1 MNTRYRTTAR
11 GAFAVVAAT
20 TLMLTGC
27 SGSGGT
33 SPSANVSA
41 TATDDMAALVKEA
54 QAERTL
60 TIYTAVQKEQMAP
73 WVADF
78 TKKYKVQVQI
88 QRLSSADLG
97 TAFETQEKAGKTT
110 ADVIQTS
117 NWSQQ
122 ESWIKNG
129 WLANYTPKS
138 ADQYPAERVEPGY
151 LYPLYQS
158 NGAIA
163 WNTKVVP
170 DSVQKELAE
179 NPWDALLDPALKGK
193 IVLIDPGNG
202 GSGMAYYANLVYNL
216 GDKYGWPYLE
226 KLAAQKP
233 AIATSIATIS
243 QQIAAGTYYATDFG
257 DEAIF
262 GPLAEEGAPVQY
274 QGLDSTMNVTQFVQ
288 SVPSNAPHPAAARL
302 WAEWSTTLTGQT
314 SMTAATGGSSS
325 IKGWKDNNTYRD
337 ATSWY
342 TAPKTQYIEWR
353 SDPRL
358 QGDEFK
364 AFIAKW
370 DKTFGVSQ

>member
-1 MNTRYRTTAR
+1 MNTRLRTTAT
-11 GAFAVVAAT
+11 GAFVIVTAAS
-20 TLMLTGC
+20 LLLTGC
-27 SGSGGT
+27 GGGESP
-33 SPSANVSA
+33 SPSAGTSA
-41 TATDDMAALVKEA
+41 TSTDDMDALVTQA
-54 QAERTL
+54 QAEGSL

-78 TKKYKVQVQI
+78 TKKYNVKVQI

-110 ADVIQTS
+110 ADIVQTS

-129 WLANYTPKS
+129 WIVEYTPQS
-138 ADQYPAERVEPGY
+138 ADDYPAERVEPGY

-170 DSVQKELAE
+170 EAVQKELEE

-216 GDKYGWPYLE
+216 GDDYGWPYLE

-274 QGLDSTMNVTQFVQ
+274 QGLADTMNVTQFVQ

-302 WAEWSTTLTGQT
+302 WAEWSTTLEGQT

-325 IKGWKDNNTYRD
+325 IEGWQDNNAYQD
-337 ATSWY
+337 ATDWY
-342 TAPKTQYIEWR
+342 TAPETQYIEWR

-358 QGDEFK
+358 QGDQFKEFT
-364 AFIAKW
+364 AKW
-370 DKTFGVSQ
+370 EETFGMSQ

>member
-1 MNTRYRTTAR
+1 MNKRYGTTVL
-11 GAFAVVAAT
+11 GACAVVAAAT
-20 TLMLTGC
+20 MILAGC
-27 SGSGGT
+27 SGGAGGT
-33 SPSANVSA
+33 PSAEVSA
-41 TATDDMAALVKEA
+41 TATDDLAALVKDA

-60 TIYTAVQKEQMAP
+60 TIYTAIQKEQMQP
-73 WVADF
+73 WVDAF
-78 TKKYKVQVQI
+78 AKKYKVQVQI

-97 TAFETQEKAGKTT
+97 TAFETQEKAGKTS
-110 ADVIQTS
+110 ADIIETS
-117 NWSQQ
+117 NWGQQ

-129 WLANYTPKS
+129 WIANYTPKS
-138 ADQYPAERVEPGY
+138 ANQFPADRIEPGY

-179 NPWDALLDPALKGK
+179 NPWDGLLDPALKGK

-216 GDKYGWPYLE
+216 GDQYGWPYLE

-233 AIATSIATIS
+233 AIATSIASIS
-243 QQIAAGTYYATDFG
+243 QQVAAGTYYATDFG

-262 GPLAEEGAPVQY
+262 GPLVDDGAPVQY
-274 QGLDSTMNVTQFVQ
+274 QGLSSTMNVTQFIQ
-288 SVPSNAPHPAAARL
+288 SIPSNAPHPAAARL
-302 WAEWSTTLTGQT
+302 WAEWSTTLDGQT
-314 SMTAATGGSSS
+314 AMTAATGGSSS
-325 IKGWKDNNTYRD
+325 IKGWTDNNAYKD
-337 ATSWY
+337 QTSWY
-342 TAPKTQYIEWR
+342 TAPKTAYVEWR

-358 QGDEFK
+358 QGDQLK